1 MLFQQVT
8 LPEREFVHTN
18 SLLVTV
24 SGSNAPRIFSTI
36 NLRYRTATHRAFS
49 AQSTYGIGQQRTAH
63 FQHNQLTVSDSNA
76 PCIFSTINLRLS
88 EKLLFGCV
96 IATSINLSAIHKQL
110 FTGYN
115 EAIHNKEA
123 IAMEM
128 TIGKR
133 IAALRREKNLKQDD
147 LAQMLEVSPQAVS
160 KWENDQTCPDISL
173 LPKLAKT
180 LGVSVDELL
189 SGKQEPQPVVTLVP
203 EDQRKDIKDMML
215 RIVVVSA
222 DGDKVRVNLPMALVQ
237 LAMEM
242 GMEMPQVSGNDALK
256 DIDWAQV
263 MELVRHGA
271 MGNLIEVESKDGDI
285 VRIFV
290 E

>member
-1 MLFQQVT
+1 
-8 LPEREFVHTN
+8 
-18 SLLVTV
+18 
-24 SGSNAPRIFSTI
+24 
-36 NLRYRTATHRAFS
+36 
-49 AQSTYGIGQQRTAH
+49 
-63 FQHNQLTVSDSNA
+63 
-76 PCIFSTINLRLS
+76 
-88 EKLLFGCV
+88 
-96 IATSINLSAIHKQL
+96 
-110 FTGYN
+110 
-115 EAIHNKEA
+115 
-123 IAMEM
+123 MEM
-128 TIGKR
+128 TIGNR

-173 LPKLAKT
+173 LPKLAKI

-189 SGKQEPQPVVTLVP
+189 SGKQELQPVVTLVP
-203 EDQRKDIKDMML
+203 EDQRKDIKDMVL
-215 RIVVVSA
+215 RIVVDSA

-271 MGNLIEVESKDGDI
+271 MGNLIEVESADGDI

>member
-1 MLFQQVT
+1 
-8 LPEREFVHTN
+8 
-18 SLLVTV
+18 
-24 SGSNAPRIFSTI
+24 
-36 NLRYRTATHRAFS
+36 
-49 AQSTYGIGQQRTAH
+49 
-63 FQHNQLTVSDSNA
+63 
-76 PCIFSTINLRLS
+76 
-88 EKLLFGCV
+88 
-96 IATSINLSAIHKQL
+96 
-110 FTGYN
+110 
-115 EAIHNKEA
+115 
-123 IAMEM
+123 MEM

-173 LPKLAKT
+173 LPKLAKI

-189 SGKQEPQPVVTLVP
+189 SGKQELQPVVTLVP
-203 EDQRKDIKDMML
+203 EDQRKDIKDMVL
-215 RIVVVSA
+215 RIVVDSA

-242 GMEMPQVSGNDALK
+242 GMEMPQISGNEALK
-256 DIDWAQV
+256 NIDLAQV

-271 MGNLIEVESKDGDI
+271 MGNLIEVESADGDI